1 MIPLLRR
8 LVSTAAALSV
18 LCACVV
24 LGASPASA
32 TVTTLCTGYAACAE
46 AGMSSAGYGRA
57 NDDMYWRMY
66 SGHNCTNYAA
76 YRMVR
81 SGLANERP
89 WSGSGNATN
98 WGEAMA
104 GITDATPRVGSVAWW
119 RAGVYPAG
127 SAGHVAYV
135 EEVVSAD
142 EIIISQ
148 DSWGG
153 EFSWARV
160 TRGSRGWP
168 TGFIHFND
176 VPLRNTARP
185 AIGGEPR
192 VGAELTTTPGAWR
205 PRDVTAAYQ
214 WRAGGTD
221 LRGAT
226 GPTFT
231 VPRGLIGERITVRV
245 TVSEPGYPSAS
256 ATSLPTG
263 VVEPG
268 ILSAASPP
276 SVDGEPRVDGT
287 LTASAGAWE
296 PMPHS
301 VTYQWLADGDPVR
314 GAEGQSLDV
323 VPALVGK
330 ALTVRVTA
338 HRRGYADV
346 AVTSTPTAAV
356 EPGILS
362 LLDEPA
368 LTGTPR
374 LGEVLEVETGSV
386 SADAEASVRWYR
398 GGVRVRGA
406 TGISY
411 ELTPADLG
419 ERIRARVRWT
429 RPGYSPLAVRTASTW
444 RAKALPDLDVAV
456 QPRSRGLAVDATVT
470 AVGLEQVSG
479 VLRVRT
485 GGGVVIETAFTD
497 GRASLD
503 VRGLRPG
510 TRTVRVVVAPSETV
524 ARAVVEREVTIR

>member
-1 MIPLLRR
+1 VNALLRW
-8 LVSTAAALSV
+8 LVSAAAAVSV
-18 LCACVV
+18 LCTSLV
-24 LGASPASA
+24 LGAAPASA
-32 TVTTLCTGYAACAE
+32 TVTTLCTGYAACAR
-46 AGMSSAGYGRA
+46 AGMSSAGYSRA
-57 NDDMYWRMY
+57 NDVMYWRMY

-76 YRMVR
+76 YRMVQ
-81 SGLANERP
+81 SGLDNERP

-98 WGEAMA
+98 WGDAM
-104 GITDATPRVGSVAWW
+104 GSITDSTPRVGSVAWW

-135 EEVVSAD
+135 EEVVSAE

-153 EFSWARV
+153 DFSWARV

-185 AIGGEPR
+185 AISGEPR
-192 VGAELTTTPGAWR
+192 VGAELTATPGAWR

-214 WRAGGTD
+214 WRAGGTNIS
-221 LRGAT
+221 GAT
-226 GPTFT
+226 GPAFT
-231 VPRGLIGERITVRV
+231 VPRALIGERITVRV
-245 TVSEPGYPSAS
+245 TVSEPGYPTTSAS
-256 ATSLPTG
+256 SLPTG

-268 ILSAASPP
+268 LLSASSPP
-276 SVDGEPRVDGT
+276 AVDGEPRVDET
-287 LTASAGAWE
+287 LTASAGEWE
-296 PMPHS
+296 PLPHS
-301 VTYQWLADGDPVR
+301 VTYQWLADGHPVR
-314 GAEGQSLDV
+314 GAEGRSLDV

-330 ALTVRVTA
+330 ALTVKVTA

-346 AVTSTPTAAV
+346 TATATPTTAV
-356 EPGILS
+356 EPGSLS
-362 LLDEPA
+362 LLSEPA
-368 LTGTPR
+368 VTGSPR

-386 SADAEASVRWYR
+386 SADAEASVRWFR
-398 GGVRVRGA
+398 GGVRVRRA
-406 TGISY
+406 TGTSY
-411 ELTPADLG
+411 QLTPADLG

-429 RPGYSPLAVRTASTW
+429 RPGYSPLTVRTASTW

-470 AVGLEQVSG
+470 AAGLDRVSG

-497 GRASLD
+497 GRASLQ

-510 TRTVRVVVAPSETV
+510 TRTVRVVVAGSETV